1 DRCEGKVRIIDYKTG
16 TVKENELKPK
26 QLADV
31 VTDPANAKLLQLLY
45 YQMLWN
51 ETYPDDSV
59 LPGIIPLKKPSEGL
73 QTIDKSELSAEER
86 ELPHKQLKDMFT
98 GLVEEIFN
106 PEIPFVQTDD
116 IGRCVY
122 CSFKGICSRN
132 G

>member
-1 DRCEGKVRIIDYKTG
+1 MVRIIDYKTG
-16 TVKENELKPK
+16 AVKENELKPTL
-26 QLADV
+26 LADV

-51 ETYPDDSV
+51 ESYPNDEV

-73 QTIDKSELSAEER
+73 QTIDTSELSAEECD
-86 ELPHKQLKDMFT
+86 LPHEQLKHMFT

-106 PEIPFVQTDD
+106 PEIPFVQTEDSV
-116 IGRCVY
+116 RCVY

-132 G
+132 S